1 MLDLDAARAERT
13 AAGDPFPLR
22 FRGQIICTLPPEL
35 PLDALEPLTEID
47 VDIALIFRTA
57 IDAFKGQDADAATVS
72 VLDTVIDLLVMN
84 KRLPDEVLEAVKK
97 IGRRLMG
104 DEGYEA
110 FLAARP
116 SLPDVIAFGKGLMSI
131 YGLRLGESP
140 KSSAISSGGTTSTA
154 TSPTTTPA
162 LTSADSGELPPSLVS
177 SESAAS

>member
-22 FRGQIICTLPPEL
+22 FRGQISCTLPPEL

-72 VLDTVIDLLVMN
+72 VLDTVIDLLVMS
-84 KRLPDEVLEAVKK
+84 KKLPDEVLEAVKK

-104 DEGYEA
+104 DQGYEA
-110 FLAARP
+110 FIAAHP
-116 SLPDVIAFGKGLMSI
+116 SVPDVIASARACSASTGSAWGNPRSPPPPPAM
-131 YGLRLGESP
+131 GRHRRRLR
-140 KSSAISSGGTTSTA
+140 
-154 TSPTTTPA
+154 PA
-162 LTSADSGELPPSLVS
+162 LPPC
-177 SESAAS
+177 